1 METPE
6 KQMKILLIASSD
18 CGYVAADTV
27 GQGHMNYTANTSI
40 LKVVSPSMLP
50 EDFYLYCF
58 SKGIDGIVVM
68 SSGEESPF
76 DGAQK
81 NLTKRL
87 DNLTQV
93 LKKYNI
99 DYRRVKLSAICTVCT
114 ASFLKEVNNMNE
126 ILNEIGPVD
135 SSRIKMETPVALSEG
150 GVI

>member
-1 METPE
+1 METAE
-6 KQMKILLIASSD
+6 KQMKILLIASAD
-18 CGYVAADTV
+18 CGYVGADTV
-27 GQGHMNYTANTSI
+27 GQGHMSYAANTSI

-50 EDFYLYCF
+50 EEFYLYCF

-87 DNLTQV
+87 DNLTNI
-93 LKKYNI
+93 LKEQNI
-99 DYRRVKLSAICTVCT
+99 DFRRVKLSAICTVCT

-126 ILNEIGPVD
+126 VLKEIGPVD
-135 SSRIKMETPVALSEG
+135 PSKVSIGIPAALAG
-150 GVI
+150 GGAQ